1 MVSSSSSIALAL
13 AGLVALVAAQ
23 SSTSSSSNPVGLGNQ
38 TIVPSSVDVNTR
50 NGWCIAQMN
59 ICTTL
64 CSKNWDDN
72 TCDINKLTY
81 TCTCADGSKPDIVK
95 YRDTLPFNVCQAYI
109 AQCVSAN
116 ATEPKL
122 QELCRNTNTCGNL
135 DPAEFVPST
144 TLESSTIAPSSTGSS
159 PVRST
164 DANSNAAAT
173 TSTGTGTT
181 ASPTASGNAGSIVE
195 PASVG
200 LLHLACLLG
209 AFALTGFG
217 LVL

>member
-1 MVSSSSSIALAL
+1 MVSIAFTIA
-13 AGLVALVAAQ
+13 AGLVSLAAAQ
-23 SSTSSSSNPVGLGNQ
+23 SSSSNPVGLGNQ
-38 TIVPSSVDVNTR
+38 TIIPSSVDVNTR

-64 CSKNWDDN
+64 CSKDWKDN
-72 TCDINKLTY
+72 ECDISKLTY
-81 TCTCADGSKPDIVK
+81 TCNCADGSKPDIVK

-135 DPAEFVPST
+135 DPADFVPST
-144 TLESSTIAPSSTGSS
+144 TLQSSSAAPTSSSA
-159 PVRST
+159 PRST
-164 DANSNAAAT
+164 DTNDNAAAT
-173 TSTGTGTT
+173 TSSPSTD
-181 ASPTASGNAGSIVE
+181 SPTASPNAARSLE

-200 LLHLACLLG
+200 LLHLACLVG

-217 LVL
+217 MAL